1 MNTISYPKFLG
12 IVAVLT
18 ISIVC
23 ALNFLMVLPGGD
35 KVAICTSLYGIFWSI
50 VFYDTAS
57 DSSKPHPYDS
67 FIESPYFEILLVVVS
82 TGILVLLS
90 GFAELVS
97 HVFSYNFS
105 FLGNVLFGFL
115 LTLFAMLSGYL
126 TGYLMKNEARLSF
139 F

>member
-23 ALNFLMVLPGGD
+23 ALKFLMFLPGGD
-35 KVAICTSLYGIFWSI
+35 KVALFTSLYGIFWST

-57 DSSKPHPYDS
+57 DSSKPHPHDS
-67 FIESPYFEILLVVVS
+67 FIESPYFEMLLAVVS
-82 TGILVLLS
+82 MGILVFLS
-90 GFAELVS
+90 GFAELAS
-97 HVFSYNFS
+97 YVFSYNFS
-105 FLGNVLFGFL
+105 FFSNVWFGFL
-115 LTLFAMLSGYL
+115 VTLFAMLSGYL
-126 TGYLMKNEARLSF
+126 MGYLTKNEARLSF